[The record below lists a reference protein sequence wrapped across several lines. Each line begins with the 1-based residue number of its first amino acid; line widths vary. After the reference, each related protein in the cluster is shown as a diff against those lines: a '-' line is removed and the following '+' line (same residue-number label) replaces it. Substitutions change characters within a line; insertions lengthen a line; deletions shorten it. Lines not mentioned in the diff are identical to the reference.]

1 MRELM
6 FGEKGAT
13 GGMAAMVRSGPYPV
27 HIRGQMRTTCDAAED
42 AVGAAVGTVAPICI
56 IAAERAPFAVI
67 DGATAVAGDM
77 AGDTGDARGAGT
89 AVEVLN
95 AALEAELLPT
105 ALSADLLSGCSFTC
119 VT

>member
-1 MRELM
+1 MR
-6 FGEKGAT
+6 KTAT
-13 GGMAAMVRSGPYPV
+13 KTLQPATVLEV
-27 HIRGQMRTTCDAAED
+27 TCDAAED
-42 AVGAAVGTVAPICI
+42 AVGAAVGTVATICI

-105 ALSADLLSGCSFTC
+105 ALSADLLSGAVAGEGLF
-119 VT
+119 